1 MEVQKVSE
9 LKQTLN
15 VKVLFIAFLLPIFI
29 IWIIDSSLKGD
40 FSSFDTN
47 DSFTRFANATL
58 TSYTLGS
65 LILLGNLFFYADS
78 RKRPLAPLIG
88 MILAVL
94 IGIAA
99 TLFLI
104 GMGPMLLENNGSV
117 RAQTV
122 YNLGHTIVSFLAI
135 SLAMVL
141 CVGSMFAALTNGK
154 KRKMFDEEE

>member
-1 MEVQKVSE
+1 MSE

-15 VKVLFIAFLLPIFI
+15 FKILFIAFLLPIFL
-29 IWIIDSSLKGD
+29 IWIIDSTIKGD
-40 FSSFDTN
+40 FSSFDTG
-47 DSFTRFANATL
+47 DSFTRFANAIL

-65 LILLGNLFFYADS
+65 VILLGNLFFYADS
-78 RKRPLAPLIG
+78 RKRPMAPLFG

-94 IGIAA
+94 IGIFA

-104 GMGPMLLENNGSV
+104 GMGPMLLEANGSV

-122 YNLGHTIVSFLAI
+122 YNIGHTIVSFIAI
-135 SLAMVL
+135 SLAIAV

-154 KRKMFDEEE
+154 KRKIFYEEE